1 MEKFCK
7 SPWNH
12 MNINNG
18 GQIRPCCIF
27 RATPNMH
34 LNPNDDSVNIFDFH
48 KVAFEEVKQQGI
60 DHPACSRCKNYEDV
74 GVQSRRERTNR
85 LPDSDTIN
93 FLDITFG
100 NTCNLK
106 CRMCR
111 SMNSTKWLA
120 DELYLEDKGFSLPGR
135 RTKKYVVPQTRLQQI
150 IDHCNN
156 FEGDY
161 FYLEVKGG
169 EPFVTD
175 EFLHFIDSLNDKF
188 KSICEMRV
196 FSNGTTIDDKYI
208 NKLKTFKKI
217 KYTLSLEATDKLY
230 QYIRGST
237 VLSLDE
243 VEKNLI
249 NIHQKTNNVEFGTS
263 LTVCLYNIFD
273 LQPLLDWMEK
283 MHHPAETPNVF
294 VNFVHHPRYLDPII
308 LPSKYKQIAI
318 DQYKDNPLFE
328 NVVKYLQGPNRYEDQ
343 EALLKQFFEFTN
355 LLDVRRR
362 EDIYDVVPIFK
373 DIRNEL

>member
-18 GQIRPCCIF
+18 GQVRPCCKFKSTGDMILGPEDKDIDIF
-27 RATPNMH
+27 N
-34 LNPNDDSVNIFDFH
+34 FH
-48 KVAFEEVKQQGI
+48 KTAFEEVKQQGI
-60 DHPACSRCKNYEDV
+60 NHPSCSRCKEYEDV
-74 GVQSRRERTNR
+74 GVQSRRERTNN

-120 DELYLEDKGFSLPGR
+120 DEIYLEDNGFHRNQLTP
-135 RTKKYVVPQTRLQQI
+135 KYVVPQTRLKQI
-150 IDHCNN
+150 IDYCNN

-175 EFLHFIDSLNDKF
+175 EFLHFIDSLNDRF
-188 KSICEMRV
+188 KSVCEMRV
-196 FSNGTTIDDKYI
+196 FSKGTTIDDKYI
-208 NKLKTFKKI
+208 DKLKTFKKI
-217 KYTLSLEATDKLY
+217 KYTLSLEATGELY

-237 VLSLDE
+237 ILSLDE

-249 NIHQKTNNVEFGTS
+249 NIHSKTNNIEFGTS
-263 LTVCLYNIFD
+263 LTVCLYNIFH
-273 LQPLLDWMEK
+273 LQGLLDWMEK
-283 MHHPAETPNVF
+283 MHHPAPNPNVF
-294 VNFVHHPRYLDPII
+294 VNFVEHPRYLDPII
-308 LPSKYKQIAI
+308 LPSRYKQIAI

-328 NVVKYLQGPNRYEDQ
+328 NVVKYLQGPVRYKDQ
-343 EALLKQFFEFTN
+343 NQLLNKFFEFTD
-355 LLDVRRR
+355 LLDTRRR
-362 EDIYDVVPIFK
+362 ENLYDVVPIFK
-373 DIRNEL
+373 DIKNEL

>member
-1 MEKFCK
+1 MEKFFK

-12 MNINNG
+12 MNINND

-27 RATPNMH
+27 KSTGDMI
-34 LNPNDDSVNIFDFH
+34 LSPNDKNINIFDFH
-48 KVAFEEVKQQGI
+48 KTAFEEVKQQGI
-60 DHPACSRCKNYEDV
+60 NHPACIRCKDYEDV
-74 GVQSRRERTNR
+74 GVQSRRERANKV
-85 LPDSDTIN
+85 PDSDTIN

-120 DELYLEDKGFSLPGR
+120 DEKYLQSKGFHRNHITP
-135 RTKKYVVPQTRLQQI
+135 KYVVPQTRLQQI
-150 IDHCNN
+150 IDYCNN

-161 FYLEVKGG
+161 FHLEVKGG

-175 EFLHFIDSLNDKF
+175 EFLHFIDSLNDRF
-188 KSICEMRV
+188 KSVCEMRV
-196 FSNGTTIDDKYI
+196 FSNGTPIDDKYI

-217 KYTLSLEATDKLY
+217 KYTLSLEATGDLY

-243 VEKNLI
+243 VEANLI
-249 NIHQKTNNVEFGTS
+249 NIHKKTNNIEFGTS
-263 LTVCLYNIFD
+263 LTVCLYNIFH
-273 LQPLLDWMEK
+273 LQELLDWMEK
-283 MHHPAETPNVF
+283 MQHPAETPNVF
-294 VNFVHHPRYLDPII
+294 VNFVQHPRYLDPIL
-308 LPSKYKQIAI
+308 LPSKYKQMVI

-328 NVVKYLQGPNRYEDQ
+328 NVVKYIQGPDRYEDQ
-343 EALLKQFFEFTN
+343 NQVLKKFFEFTD
-355 LLDVRRR
+355 LLDARRR
-362 EDIYDVVPIFK
+362 ENLYDVVPIFK
-373 DIRNEL
+373 DIKNEL